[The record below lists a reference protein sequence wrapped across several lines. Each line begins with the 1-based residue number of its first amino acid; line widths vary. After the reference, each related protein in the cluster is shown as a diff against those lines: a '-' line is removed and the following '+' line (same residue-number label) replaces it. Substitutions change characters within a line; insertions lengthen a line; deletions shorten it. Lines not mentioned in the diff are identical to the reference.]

1 MKLQKCNYKIVIPV
15 VLLNIANLIDLLT
28 TMIALK
34 LPYFV
39 ELNPVINSLAKFPP
53 LMIIF
58 KICISLSVSFLLL
71 HLYRVSDR
79 SRFNRAIFT
88 GTLWGVMISCVF
100 LWFVSFHNVILL
112 MTYL

>member
-1 MKLQKCNYKIVIPV
+1 MPV
-15 VLLNIANLIDLLT
+15 VLLNIANLIDLFT

-39 ELNPVINSLAKFPP
+39 ELNPIINSLAKFPP

-58 KICISLSVSFLLL
+58 KVCIALSVSSLLL
-71 HLYRVSDR
+71 HLHRVSDR
-79 SRFNRAIFT
+79 SEFSRAIFV
-88 GTLWGVMISCVF
+88 GTFWGVMISCVF